1 MIEIKR
7 ILVPLDGSPLAEKAL
22 PLATT
27 LAQKFE
33 CQIIL
38 LQVLHFLIPTVSA
51 PYQHFPGWVVE
62 NRKYARQE
70 AERYLQA
77 CQDELRQQGLE
88 VKILLREISPAED
101 IIDVATTEQVDL
113 IVMSTHGLGG
123 LARWAIG
130 SVADKVARH
139 SPCPVF
145 LVRQDGVNRRS
156 EEL

>member
-7 ILVPLDGSPLAEKAL
+7 ILVPLDGSPLAERAL
-22 PLATT
+22 PLAKT

-38 LQVLHFLIPTVSA
+38 LEVLHFLIPTMSV
-51 PYQHFPGWVVE
+51 PYQHFPDWVVE
-62 NRKYARQE
+62 NRKHARQE
-70 AERYLQA
+70 AESYLQA
-77 CQDELRQQGLE
+77 RQDEGRQQGFE
-88 VKILLREISPAED
+88 VDVLLRETSPAED
-101 IIDVATTEQVDL
+101 IVDVATTEQIDL

-139 SPCPVF
+139 SPCPVL
-145 LVRQDGVNRRS
+145 LVRQESVDHRA
-156 EEL
+156 